1 MTLADRTLSTVDVH
15 DCFSGLRTFQTSGRL
30 SSLARA
36 ESFLPFSLLKRQVF
50 NFVGFVALLCLQRHP
65 KLICRAPGSCLPH
78 YSTSTSR
85 RNSDS
90 ASCVPFLPSL
100 CRPSSYRVRNG
111 TDHLL
116 RIVPPSVR
124 VLPSMLGS
132 ALSAVLRRAGVQRR
146 WIGLAGCAGSSSRLL
161 VSNRASGAD
170 SLLGDGEQAN
180 TFVAKLPGPLPFS
193 VPFPRGADETPLN

>member
-1 MTLADRTLSTVDVH
+1 MTLADRFLSTVDVH
-15 DCFSGLRTFQTSGRL
+15 DRLAGLRTYHKPLGVSPRQRELNL
-30 SSLARA
+30 SSL
-36 ESFLPFSLLKRQVF
+36 SLLKRQVF

-65 KLICRAPGSCLPH
+65 KLSCRAPGSCLPH

-116 RIVPPSVR
+116 RIVSPSVR
-124 VLPSMLGS
+124 VLPSVLGS
-132 ALSAVLRRAGVQRR
+132 ALSAVLRCAGVQRR

-161 VSNRASGAD
+161 PVFRI
-170 SLLGDGEQAN
+170 EQAELTRFLATVN
-180 TFVAKLPGPLPFS
+180 RPIRS
-193 VPFPRGADETPLN
+193 